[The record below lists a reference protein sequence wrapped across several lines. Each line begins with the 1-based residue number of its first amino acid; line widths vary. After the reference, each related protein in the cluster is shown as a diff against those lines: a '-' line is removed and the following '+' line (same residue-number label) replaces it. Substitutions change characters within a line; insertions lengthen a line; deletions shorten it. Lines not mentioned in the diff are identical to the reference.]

1 MAQMLGSGKGSS
13 DVRSS
18 ILRGG
23 GNDENKEG
31 DYTTKA
37 KRHSKSPNEDK

>member
-1 MAQMLGSGKGSS
+1 MAQMLGPGKGSS
-13 DVRSS
+13 DFRGT

-23 GNDENKEG
+23 RNDENKEG
-31 DYTTKA
+31 DYTTKV

>member
-13 DVRSS
+13 DVRGS

-23 GNDENKEG
+23 WNQKNKEG
-31 DYTTKA
+31 YYTTKA
-37 KRHSKSPNEDK
+37 KTHS

>member
-13 DVRSS
+13 DVRGS
-18 ILRGG
+18 ILRSG

-31 DYTTKA
+31 DHTTKA
-37 KRHSKSPNEDK
+37 KTHG